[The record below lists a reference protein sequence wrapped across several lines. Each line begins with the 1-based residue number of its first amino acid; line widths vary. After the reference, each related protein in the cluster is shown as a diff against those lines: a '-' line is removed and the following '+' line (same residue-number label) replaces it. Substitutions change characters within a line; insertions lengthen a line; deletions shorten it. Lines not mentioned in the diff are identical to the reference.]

1 MKNILWYLG
10 FISILS
16 LLYLIKNDPGFLL
29 FLSFIMFFF
38 TYFTKTDER
47 INQNIGRAARNAF
60 IYTMFSSAT
69 SILYINLT
77 EQISFYQWA
86 FAIVITGTL
95 AICVLSFLHYDN
107 KGGIK

>member
-16 LLYLIKNDPGFLL
+16 ILYLIKNDPGFLL
-29 FLSFIMFFF
+29 FLSFAMFFF
-38 TYFTKTDER
+38 TYFAKTDER

-60 IYTMFSSAT
+60 IYTMLSST
-69 SILYINLT
+69 LSILYINLT
-77 EQISFYQWA
+77 EKISFYQWA
-86 FAIVITGTL
+86 FAIVITGAL
-95 AICVLSFLHYDN
+95 VICVLSFIYYDN